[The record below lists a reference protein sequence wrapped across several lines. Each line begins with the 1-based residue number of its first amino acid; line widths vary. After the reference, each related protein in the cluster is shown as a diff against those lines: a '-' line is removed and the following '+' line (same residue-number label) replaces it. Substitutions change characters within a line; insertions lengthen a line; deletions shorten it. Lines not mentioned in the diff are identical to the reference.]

1 MTNSLVEDYDKQWY
15 KRKNIHCFNNISVIL
30 CGRVVEEIG
39 VPGEN
44 HQTGGKSLTNFIT

>member
-1 MTNSLVEDYDKQWY
+1 MTNT
-15 KRKNIHCFNNISVIL
+15 IFNNISVIS
-30 CGRVVEEIG
+30 CGRVVDDIG